1 MSAGCM
7 KWTML
12 CGETEWLVWVLFERE
27 VGKSPASFLFIRA
40 IPWVLTHPH
49 GNSYACRAEFSEISL
64 YSKINL

>member
-1 MSAGCM
+1 LIA
-7 KWTML
+7 L
-12 CGETEWLVWVLFERE
+12 LLFKRE

-64 YSKINL
+64 YSKVNL